1 MAVRRTFANHSAAC
15 LSVGHSPR
23 VSVGRV
29 PTYGSTH
36 CEILYELI
44 KSPQSISTMVLFVLS
59 IKAELDGIESLSLIR
74 NTNLCFSLRNPLSD
88 YEVREKVVFNPSELL
103 EQDENDREPPHNFAL
118 RWEGSKKYSTLT
130 VLDDDGAKSA
140 LKKISK
146 KGKKGGGGGGGGEA
160 EYLPRDVTPAD
171 NDNFVPVLVM
181 ECRGLEPY
189 AFHPMGNE
197 FKITSVGGTIF
208 DTDVDLS
215 EGDWGDYDE
224 EHDASVS
231 ANDFQSKII
240 AI

>member
-1 MAVRRTFANHSAAC
+1 
-15 LSVGHSPR
+15 
-23 VSVGRV
+23 
-29 PTYGSTH
+29 
-36 CEILYELI
+36 
-44 KSPQSISTMVLFVLS
+44 MVLFVLL
-59 IKAELDGIESLSLIR
+59 IKAELDGIESLSLIK

-88 YEVREKVVFNPSELL
+88 YEVREKVVFNPSEIL

-118 RWEGSKKYSTLT
+118 RWEGSKKYSTLS
-130 VLDDDGAKSA
+130 VLHDDDSGGGGVKSA
-140 LKKISK
+140 LKKLSK
-146 KGKKGGGGGGGGEA
+146 KGGKKGGKQSGED
-160 EYLPRDVTPAD
+160 EYLPRDVTAAD
-171 NDNFVPVLVM
+171 NNNFVPVLVM

-197 FKITSVGGTIF
+197 FKITSLGGTIF
-208 DTDVDLS
+208 EKDVDLS

>member
-1 MAVRRTFANHSAAC
+1 
-15 LSVGHSPR
+15 
-23 VSVGRV
+23 
-29 PTYGSTH
+29 
-36 CEILYELI
+36 
-44 KSPQSISTMVLFVLS
+44 MVLFVLL
-59 IKAELDGIESLSLIR
+59 IKAELEGIESLSLIK

-118 RWEGSKKYSTLT
+118 RWEGSKKYSTLS
-130 VLDDDGAKSA
+130 VLHDTDDGGGIKSA
-140 LKKISK
+140 LKKLSK
-146 KGKKGGGGGGGGEA
+146 KGKKRGGKSGED

-208 DTDVDLS
+208 EKDVDLS

-231 ANDFQSKII
+231 ANDFRSVVRIV
-240 AI
+240 A